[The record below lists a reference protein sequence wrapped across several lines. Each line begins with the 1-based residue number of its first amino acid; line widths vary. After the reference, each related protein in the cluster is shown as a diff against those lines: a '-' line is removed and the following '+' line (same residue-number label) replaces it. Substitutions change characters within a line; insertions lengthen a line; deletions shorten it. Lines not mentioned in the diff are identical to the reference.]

1 MTAQVDAPLT
11 GFPFVNG
18 GLSGG
23 KVRNEQLEMGKVFVG
38 GLSRDTTTNG
48 LRVYFERFGD
58 ISDCVVMKDRSTGA
72 PRGFGFVT
80 YVSQLIADRVVLHRH
95 VIDGKEVEAKHAV
108 PRDSEVLLRPSAP
121 SPPNGMQQP
130 PALASP
136 PVPASSA
143 SNGDMG
149 SKKIFVGGL
158 SHETGEED
166 FMQYFRSFG
175 AVVDCV
181 IMCDPHTRKPRGFGF
196 ITYDSIE
203 SVDRVCSSKFHDL
216 NGKRVE
222 VKRAIP
228 QDRMLAG
235 SEDASNC
242 NEDAFTGSQSASSV
256 HGRRNGAPFGAGSA
270 YPRGSGNK
278 QQQGGFN
285 GQRVSTGG
293 TSAWM
298 SGGPPKG
305 RAGPQAQESV
315 TAVTALNAALSTA
328 NVVLSQG
335 SELPPPAQEA
345 GGEGLVNAAA
355 LGANPFMNLG
365 GNFSS
370 ATTALNQGFRT
381 TYGAS
386 APAAFP
392 QNQDE
397 AQEPAAPAQ
406 AAAARAPVAAGSEAQ
421 LSPQALQEQLAHLQ
435 RQQNLLQQLQ
445 QQQLQL
451 QIAQQKHTQE
461 QLRLQLSHQMNKT
474 QPPKQQSTQPDSQ
487 PSELVSTAQP
497 QSQISHLPISGAAT
511 NAPTAAT
518 CGEASADISS
528 QLAHFRFSQEHSSS
542 NGDTGAASGG
552 YCF

>member
-1 MTAQVDAPLT
+1 
-11 GFPFVNG
+11 
-18 GLSGG
+18 
-23 KVRNEQLEMGKVFVG
+23 
-38 GLSRDTTTNG
+38 
-48 LRVYFERFGD
+48 
-58 ISDCVVMKDRSTGA
+58 
-72 PRGFGFVT
+72 
-80 YVSQLIADRVVLHRH
+80 
-95 VIDGKEVEAKHAV
+95 
-108 PRDSEVLLRPSAP
+108 
-121 SPPNGMQQP
+121 
-130 PALASP
+130 
-136 PVPASSA
+136 
-143 SNGDMG
+143 
-149 SKKIFVGGL
+149 
-158 SHETGEED
+158 
-166 FMQYFRSFG
+166 
-175 AVVDCV
+175 V